1 MNLLVVPLAK
11 VESSIALLSE
21 LPGVSVHQRDP
32 VTGRI
37 IVTQEAES
45 VGAELEGL
53 DRIKAIPNV
62 ILAEMVYHYFEDD
75 RIEGGGPLDPGE

>member
-1 MNLLVVPLAK
+1 
-11 VESSIALLSE
+11 
-21 LPGVSVHQRDP
+21 
-32 VTGRI
+32 
-37 IVTQEAES
+37 VTQEAES

-75 RIEGGGPLDPGE
+75 RIEGGDPLDPGE